1 MGRDRQL
8 SNRDMDLCQSSSECF
23 EALLSSFQLPEA
35 FLPLRLQIRP
45 HLLLSLFALLLETSP
60 QQDPCRPLLY
70 VFLSTLAAAQPLA
83 CSLLLYLMVCSIAAF
98 VSLLMHYPSPQ
109 LSYLSGFQT

>member
-45 HLLLSLFALLLETSP
+45 HLLLSLFALLLEASP

-70 VFLSTLAAAQPLA
+70 VSLQPLA
-83 CSLLLYLMVCSIAAF
+83 CSLLLHLMVCSIAAF
-98 VSLLMHYPSPQ
+98 VSFLVHYPSPQ
-109 LSYLSGFQT
+109 LSYPSFSSSS